1 VAPPTDGLTAAADA
15 DLRAFLHTLAD
26 ASAAAILP
34 FYRAPLDVASK
45 GAGARFDPVTA
56 ADRAGE
62 AAIRQLVERHY
73 PEHGIIGEEFGTVR
87 ADSRFVWVIDPIDGT
102 KAFISGQPTWGTLIA
117 LLDSGRPWLGLN
129 NAPLLGERFWGDCA
143 ASHWRLRSG
152 DERRLA
158 TRHTTALA
166 DATVWVS
173 SSAAGDPL
181 IRPTMDA
188 LAARVRMLQFGA
200 DCYTT
205 AMVAAGYID
214 IVIGYG
220 HFEIYD
226 IAAHIPI
233 IEGAGGLVTAP
244 DGGDPLKADAMI
256 ASGSAALHAEALAVI
271 AAARA
276 SAAVSRQPAS

>member
-1 VAPPTDGLTAAADA
+1 MT
-15 DLRAFLHTLAD
+15 RTLAGLPPDLVRQTLLD
-26 ASAAAILP
+26 AAEIAATKSLPRFRTALVVDNKEAI
-34 FYRAPLDVASK
+34 
-45 GAGARFDPVTA
+45 GFDPVTA

-62 AAIRQLVERHY
+62 AAIRRLIEHHY
-73 PEHGIIGEEFGTVR
+73 PAHGIIGEEFGTVR

-117 LLDSGRPWLGLN
+117 LLDGGRPWLGLN
-129 NAPLLGERFWGDCA
+129 SAPLLGERFWGDGA

-158 TRHTTALA
+158 TRRTTTLA
-166 DATVWVS
+166 DATAWVS

>member
-1 VAPPTDGLTAAADA
+1 MATTSDRLDA
-15 DLRAFLHTLAD
+15 RPAEDLLAFLHTLAD

-34 FYRAPLDVASK
+34 YYRAPLEVASK
-45 GAGARFDPVTA
+45 GNGSRYDPVTA

-62 AAIRQLVERHY
+62 AAIRRLIEQHY
-73 PEHGIIGEEFGTVR
+73 PEHGIIGEEHGTR
-87 ADSRFVWVIDPIDGT
+87 GADCRFVWVIDPIDGT

-117 LLDSGRPWLGLN
+117 LLDAGTPWLGMN
-129 NAPLLGERFWGDCA
+129 NAPLLGERFWGDGRT
-143 ASHWRLRSG
+143 SYWRLPTG
-152 DERRLA
+152 PERRLA
-158 TRHTTALA
+158 TRHASALA
-166 DATVWVS
+166 DASMWVS
-173 SSAAGDPL
+173 SSAASYPL
-181 IRPTMDA
+181 MRPVIEA

-220 HFEIYD
+220 NFEIYD

-233 IEGAGGLVTAP
+233 VTAAGGLVTAL
-244 DGGDPLKADAMI
+244 DGSDPLHADAMI
-256 ASGSAALHAEALAVI
+256 ASGSAALHHEVLAVI

-276 SAAVSRQPAS
+276 TASVACRPIP

>member
-1 VAPPTDGLTAAADA
+1 MAPPTDGLTAAADA

-26 ASAAAILP
+26 ASAAAVLP
-34 FYRAPLDVASK
+34 FYRAPLEVASK
-45 GAGARFDPVTA
+45 AAGARFDPVTA

-62 AAIRQLVERHY
+62 AAIRRLIEHHY
-73 PEHGIIGEEFGTVR
+73 PEHGIIGEEFGTIR

-117 LLDSGRPWLGLN
+117 LLDGGKPWLGLN
-129 NAPLLGERFWGDCA
+129 NAPLLGERFWGDGT
-143 ASHWRLRSG
+143 SSIWRLPSG
-152 DERRLA
+152 EERRLA
-158 TRHTTALA
+158 SRPVTALA

-173 SSAAGDPL
+173 SSAARDPA
-181 IRPTMDA
+181 ISPAMDA

-205 AMVAAGYID
+205 AMVAAGLID

-233 IEGAGGLVTAP
+233 IGGAGGRVTAL
-244 DGGDPLKADAMI
+244 DGGDALRADAMI
-256 ASGSAALHAEALAVI
+256 ASASAALHAEATSLITATI
-271 AAARA
+271 A
-276 SAAVSRQPAS
+276 SRQLAS